1 MNRETSDNAEEIKR
15 EVAPIITTTSVS
27 ALRAVEYYKNN
38 EGEYRIIVFFANDI
52 RMNMSVRQANEL
64 SNKLAFAIQ
73 DIDNVEKG
81 I

>member
-1 MNRETSDNAEEIKR
+1 MNRETIDNAEEIKR

-38 EGEYRIIVFFANDI
+38 EGEYRIIVFFANDV
-52 RMNMSVRQANEL
+52 RMNMSLSQANEL
-64 SNKLAFAIQ
+64 ATKIGFILQ
-73 DIDNVEKG
+73 EIDVEKG

>member
-1 MNRETSDNAEEIKR
+1 MNRETIDNAEEIKR

-52 RMNMSVRQANEL
+52 RMNMSLSQANEL
-64 SNKLAFAIQ
+64 ATKIGFILQ
-73 DIDNVEKG
+73 EIDVEKG

>member
-1 MNRETSDNAEEIKR
+1 MNRETIDNAEEIKR

-52 RMNMSVRQANEL
+52 RMNMSLSQANEL
-64 SNKLAFAIQ
+64 ATKIGFTLQ
-73 DIDNVEKG
+73 EIDVEKG